1 VRRELLGE
9 RSKAVLT
16 SARAKAYKGP
26 PLRNRQLCWAH
37 LCRAFQAMVDRGGP
51 AGEVGR
57 LLLLQAAVVC
67 GWWHWGRE
75 GHWQRSTF
83 QRRLP
88 W

>member
-1 VRRELLGE
+1 
-9 RSKAVLT
+9 
-16 SARAKAYKGP
+16 
-26 PLRNRQLCWAH
+26 
-37 LCRAFQAMVDRGGP
+37 MVDRGGP

-57 LLLLQAAVVC
+57 LLLLQAEVVC